1 VSFVDASADES
12 KLLLWAGSD
21 VDPGRFFLFDK
32 TTKSLTEVL
41 PVRPELAKTQL
52 AAVKPVNFPAADGT
66 MIPGYLTLPPG
77 SDGKNLP
84 VIVMPHGGPDARDE
98 WQFFWLPQYFA
109 NRGYA
114 VLQPNYRGSTG
125 YGTNWFQKNGF
136 QSWRTAIGDVDDG
149 GRWLLKEGIAA
160 PGKIAIVGWSYG
172 GYAALQSAVL
182 DPGLYKAVVA
192 IAPVTDL
199 QTMLD
204 REEGFSDYKLLEAQ
218 IGKGP
223 HVVEGSPARN
233 ADRIKVPVLMFQ
245 GDLDMNVAIEQSRIM
260 ESRLKAAGGSVE
272 RIEYK
277 GLDHQLDDDKVRA
290 EMLDRIDTFLRT
302 TLHL

>member
-1 VSFVDASADES
+1 MV
-12 KLLLWAGSD
+12 
-21 VDPGRFFLFDK
+21 
-32 TTKSLTEVL
+32 
-41 PVRPELAKTQL
+41 
-52 AAVKPVNFPAADGT
+52 
-66 MIPGYLTLPPG
+66 PGYLTLPPG

-84 VIVMPHGGPDARDE
+84 AIVLPHGGPDARDE
-98 WQFFWLPQYFA
+98 WAFSWLPQYLA
-109 NRGYA
+109 NRGFA

-136 QSWRTAIGDVDDG
+136 QSWRIAIGDVDDG
-149 GRWLLKEGIAA
+149 GRWLLKQGIAA
-160 PGKIAIVGWSYG
+160 PDKIAIVGWSYG

-199 QTMLD
+199 QTLLD
-204 REEGFSDYKLLEAQ
+204 REQGLSDYKLLEAQ

-223 HVVEGSPARN
+223 HIVEGSPARN
-233 ADRIKVPVLMFQ
+233 AERIKVPVLMFQ

-260 ESRLKAAGGSVE
+260 ESRLKAAGGNVE

-302 TLHL
+302 ALHL